1 MCINLRVSV
10 GSHSTGLRWL
20 FMNSGV
26 IVLALPISIVGG
38 AFSEAYDAE
47 KKAANGEDSEDISI
61 QELRNEFHDLRS
73 DLGELKKAMRR
84 QQNTLNEIRKG
95 VLSSST

>member
-26 IVLALPISIVGG
+26 IVLALPISIVGS
-38 AFSEAYDAE
+38 AFSEAYEAE
-47 KKAANGEDSEDISI
+47 KKTANGDGNHGMSI
-61 QELRNEFHDLRS
+61 EELRNEFHDLRC
-73 DLGELKKAMRR
+73 DLGELKEEIRR
-84 QQNTLNEIRKG
+84 QRNKSYTKG
-95 VLSSST
+95 G